1 MIKISK
7 KRVVVGLSGGVDSA
21 VSALLLKEEGYDV
34 IGVTMKIWDGGPTK
48 TPRRHSCYGP
58 EELEDIEDAR
68 RVCDKLKI
76 PFYEIDLV
84 KEYREM
90 VLEYFKREYLRGR
103 TPNPCVRCNQL
114 IKFKALIEKV
124 EKIGIEFDYFATG
137 HYTRVE
143 FSQDKNR
150 FLLKKGIDQR
160 RDQSYFLF
168 YLTQEQLS
176 RIMFPLGNLKK
187 DEVRKIASFYN
198 LDVHDKEESQD
209 FYGGDYR
216 ELLGVEESPGFILD
230 KYGRILGRHKGIW
243 NYTIGQRKGLSL
255 HRETPLYVIDIDPYR
270 NVIIV
275 GEEKDLYSEEC
286 IVSDLN
292 WISIDRLDKPLDAT
306 IKIRYKSKEAECT
319 LIPASNG
326 TVIVR
331 FKEPQRA
338 VTPGQAGVFYDGD
351 VVIGGGIIER

>member
-1 MIKISK
+1 MIGIDR
-7 KRVVVGLSGGVDSA
+7 KRVVVGLSGGVDSS
-21 VSALLLKEEGYDV
+21 VSALLLKEEGHDV
-34 IGVTMKIWDGGPTK
+34 IGVSMKIWEGGP
-48 TPRRHSCYGP
+48 PRTGKRHSCYGP

-68 RVCDKLKI
+68 RVCEKLGI
-76 PFYEIDLV
+76 PFYEVDLV
-84 KEYREM
+84 KEYREI
-90 VLEYFKREYLRGR
+90 VLDYFKKEYLSGR
-103 TPNPCVRCNQL
+103 TPNPCIRCNQL

-137 HYTRVE
+137 HYARVE

-150 FLLKKGIDQR
+150 FILKKGIDQR

-187 DEVRKIASFYN
+187 DEVREIAKSYG

-216 ELLGVEESPGFILD
+216 ELLDARESTGLIID
-230 KYGRILGRHKGIW
+230 KYGKVLGRHKGIW
-243 NYTIGQRKGLSL
+243 NYTIGQRKGLGL
-255 HRETPLYVIDIDPYR
+255 HTETPLYVIDIDPQR
-270 NVIIV
+270 NVIVV

-286 IVSDLN
+286 IVVDTN
-292 WISIDRLDKPLDAT
+292 WISVERLDNPLDAT
-306 IKIRYKSKEAECT
+306 IKIRYKSEEARCT
-319 LIPASNG
+319 IIPASED
-326 TVIVR
+326 TVLVR

-351 VVIGGGIIER
+351 IVIGGGIIER